1 MVTPCIEA
9 DDWRDTVVIS
19 EVELGSLRVQLE
31 SELRGTTRELNDID
45 AQVRSFGTSQQDAG
59 RGITNHIGD
68 DSDLVFEQERLLTIR
83 DRLASRHTEIKHAL
97 EKMDRGN
104 YGICENCGQPIAPD
118 RLAALPFVT
127 LCIRCQALSE
137 RHREERR

>member
-1 MVTPCIEA
+1 M
-9 DDWRDTVVIS
+9 
-19 EVELGSLRVQLE
+19 E
-31 SELRGTTRELNDID
+31 SELRETTRELSDID
-45 AQVRSFGTSQQDAG
+45 EQVRSFGTSQQDAG

-68 DSDLVFEQERLLTIR
+68 DSDIVFEQERLLTIR
-83 DRLASRHTEIKHAL
+83 DRLASRHAEIKHAL
-97 EKMDRGN
+97 EKMARGN

-137 RHREERR
+137 RRRTA

>member
-1 MVTPCIEA
+1 M
-9 DDWRDTVVIS
+9 VIS

-31 SELRGTTRELNDID
+31 SEFRETTRELNDID
-45 AQVRSFGTSQQDAG
+45 DQVRSFGTSQQDAG

-68 DSDLVFEQERLLTIR
+68 DSDIVFEQERLLTIR
-83 DRLASRHTEIKHAL
+83 DRLASRHAEIKHAL